1 MTLER
6 NVRIIS
12 DDLADDLD
20 VEVGTVVKALKASD
34 CWTDGQTWSD
44 EDGAP
49 MEWSI
54 FVGEDEAWYFATAS
68 DVEEVK

>member
-6 NVRIIS
+6 KVKILNEE
-12 DDLADDLD
+12 LADDIGIS
-20 VEVGTVVKALKASD
+20 VGTVVKALKASD
-34 CWTDGQTWSD
+34 CWTDDETWYD
-44 EDGAP
+44 ENGSP

-54 FVGEDEAWYFATAS
+54 FAGEDEAWYFATAN